1 MKDRA
6 FTGRDVAEAVRLAA
20 ETLGLKEASLR
31 YFVLDP
37 GRPGSLGVAPSPARI
52 AVLMQVPPPRREEAA
67 PAPKP
72 ERAREEAAPTPPS
85 VRAREETS
93 SGAEAELDDDL
104 EYEPEPLAER
114 LARVTE
120 ALAEA
125 LGIPV
130 TGEVAEDKDA
140 ATVRVSLG
148 DPAFLLG
155 PDGEGAPA
163 RALEHLLYRSFVN
176 DVSPRKLR
184 VEFPGHRESRDQAL
198 HELALQLAAEV
209 RRTNAPQETAPLN
222 AYERR
227 IVHMAAA
234 TAGGVVTQSEGE
246 GAERRVV
253 LRPAIEGGTGSEVF

>member
-6 FTGRDVAEAVRLAA
+6 FTGRDVPEAVRLAA
-20 ETLGLKEASLR
+20 EALGLPEASLR

-52 AVLMQVPPPRREEAA
+52 AVLMEASPPRREAGA
-67 PAPKP
+67 PAPRP
-72 ERAREEAAPTPPS
+72 ERP
-85 VRAREETS
+85 REETS
-93 SGAEAELDDDL
+93 RGAAAEPDDDL
-104 EYEPEPLAER
+104 EYEPEPLTER

-120 ALAEA
+120 ALTEA
-125 LGIPV
+125 LGFSV
-130 TGEVAEDKDA
+130 SGEVAEDRDA
-140 ATVRVSLG
+140 ATVRVSLA
-148 DPAFLLG
+148 DPSFLLG

-163 RALEHLLYRSFVN
+163 RALEHLLHRSFVN

-184 VEFPGHRESRDQAL
+184 VEFPGYRETRDQAL
-198 HELALQLAAEV
+198 SALALRLAEEV
-209 RRTNAPQETAPLN
+209 RRTNAAQETAPLN

-253 LRPAIEGGTGSEVF
+253 LRPANDPGPGGEVF